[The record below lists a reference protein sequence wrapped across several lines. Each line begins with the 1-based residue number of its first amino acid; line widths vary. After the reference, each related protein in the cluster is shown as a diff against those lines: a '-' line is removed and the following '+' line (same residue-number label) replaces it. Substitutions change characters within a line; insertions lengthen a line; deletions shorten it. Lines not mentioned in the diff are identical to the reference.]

1 MPPGCIAW
9 GPYMEICFKLGWK
22 PVDFWTA
29 TLWEIETA
37 VWVAV
42 RDQKSN
48 STPWDDDQVREFFG
62 DAGGHA

>member
-1 MPPGCIAW
+1 
-9 GPYMEICFKLGWK
+9 MEICFKLGWK